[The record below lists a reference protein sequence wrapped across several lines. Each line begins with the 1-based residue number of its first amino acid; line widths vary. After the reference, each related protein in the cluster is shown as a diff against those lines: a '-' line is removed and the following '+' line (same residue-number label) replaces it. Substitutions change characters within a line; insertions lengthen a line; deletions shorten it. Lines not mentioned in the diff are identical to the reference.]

1 MPRYTEILRLGS
13 LAVLLFLM
21 IGCSTLPVT
30 GPTQDGLPPV
40 LAQDE
45 LLRPYRTLGRIQVT
59 RDVYFS
65 EYTLTPNLQE
75 WGIKALREEARK
87 MGADAL
93 ILPEVTSRQKAT
105 ILLPAFDATEYRA
118 TGTAIKFN

>member
-1 MPRYTEILRLGS
+1 MPTRGKFKQILALT
-13 LAVLLFLM
+13 AAFF
-21 IGCSTLPVT
+21 IIAGCSLIPISESTTGNLPAILTL
-30 GPTQDGLPPV
+30 
-40 LAQDE
+40 DE
-45 LLRPYRTLGRIQVT
+45 LLRPYHTLGRIQVT
-59 RDVYFS
+59 RVVYFS

-93 ILPEVTSRQKAT
+93 ILPEVTSRQKST

>member
-1 MPRYTEILRLGS
+1 MPRFVRIKYFGS
-13 LAVLLFLM
+13 LVALLLM
-21 IGCSTLPVT
+21 ISGCSTLPVT
-30 GPTQDGLPPV
+30 GTNQNNLPPV
-40 LAQDE
+40 LTQDE

-65 EYTLTPNLQE
+65 EYDLTPNLQE

-87 MGADAL
+87 VGADAL
-93 ILPEVTSRQKAT
+93 ILPEVTSRQKST

>member
-1 MPRYTEILRLGS
+1 MPRFVRIKYVGS
-13 LAVLLFLM
+13 LIALLLM
-21 IGCSTLPVT
+21 ISGCSTLPVT
-30 GPTQDGLPPV
+30 GSYQNDLPPV
-40 LAQDE
+40 LTQDE
-45 LLRPYRTLGRIQVT
+45 LLRPYHTLGRIQVT

-65 EYTLTPNLQE
+65 EYNLTPNLQE

-87 MGADAL
+87 VGADAL
-93 ILPEVTSRQKAT
+93 ILPEVTSRQKST